1 MCRKTQRGKLLIIN
15 VMISSNYIIISQ
27 VHKTQVTNINVIFD
41 MATFDIVTFVPLQ
54 QTEQLRKAF
63 MDDNDYTL
71 IVVCV
76 CGWGGGEY
84 QVDHAI
90 H

>member
-1 MCRKTQRGKLLIIN
+1 M
-15 VMISSNYIIISQ
+15 
-27 VHKTQVTNINVIFD
+27 IFD

-76 CGWGGGEY
+76 CGWRGGEY